1 VHLYDEP
8 RVRIST
14 EDRMSKRAGLVRRIS
29 RGIDPGRDIMKVMVM
44 VKATALSETGA
55 PPSEATLSA
64 MERFNGE
71 LVKAGVL
78 LAAEG
83 LQASSNGKRVHYRG
97 GGRHVVD
104 GPFAETKELVAGFW
118 LWQVTSIE
126 EALEWLKRCPNP
138 GPGEW
143 VIEARPVFETAD
155 FCDAARVAPQ
165 AT

>member
-1 VHLYDEP
+1 MKIMAM
-8 RVRIST
+8 VR
-14 EDRMSKRAGLVRRIS
+14 
-29 RGIDPGRDIMKVMVM
+29 
-44 VKATALSETGA
+44 ATALSEIGA
-55 PPSEATLSA
+55 PPSEATLAA

-83 LQASSNGKRVHYRG
+83 LQPSSKGKRVHYKG
-97 GGRHVVD
+97 GERYVVD

-118 LWQVTSIE
+118 LWQVKSME

-155 FCDAARVAPQ
+155 FCDAATRAPR

>member
-1 VHLYDEP
+1 
-8 RVRIST
+8 
-14 EDRMSKRAGLVRRIS
+14 
-29 RGIDPGRDIMKVMVM
+29 MKVMVM

-55 PPSEATLSA
+55 PPTEATLTA

-83 LQASSNGKRVHYRG
+83 LRASSTGKRVHYRG
-97 GGRHVVD
+97 TERHVVD
-104 GPFAETKELVAGFW
+104 GPFAATKELVAGFW

-126 EALEWLKRCPNP
+126 EAVEWLKRCPNP

-155 FCDAARVAPQ
+155 FCQAADAPR

>member
-1 VHLYDEP
+1 
-8 RVRIST
+8 
-14 EDRMSKRAGLVRRIS
+14 
-29 RGIDPGRDIMKVMVM
+29 MKIMVM
-44 VKATALSETGA
+44 VKATALSEIGA
-55 PPSEATLSA
+55 PPSEATLAA

-83 LQASSNGKRVHYRG
+83 LQPSSKGKRVHYKG
-97 GGRHVVD
+97 GERYVVD

-118 LWQVTSIE
+118 LWQVKSME

-143 VIEARPVFETAD
+143 VIEVRPVFETAD
-155 FCDAARVAPQ
+155 FCDAATRAPR

>member
-1 VHLYDEP
+1 
-8 RVRIST
+8 
-14 EDRMSKRAGLVRRIS
+14 
-29 RGIDPGRDIMKVMVM
+29 MKVMVM

-55 PPSEATLSA
+55 APSEATLSA

-97 GGRHVVD
+97 VERHVVD

-118 LWQVTSIE
+118 LWQVTSME
-126 EALEWLKRCPNP
+126 EAVEWLKRCPNP

-143 VIEARPVFETAD
+143 VIEARPVSEI
-155 FCDAARVAPQ
+155 
-165 AT
+165 